1 MGEEQALRLQNA
13 GCPDNGPD
21 RNWIHR
27 WHAVFRLHTVLPLRG
42 TCRNNR
48 QTAGEREAD
57 PDSRFV
63 AFAELG
69 TLSIKGDATESQK
82 RTVKKFFQK

>member
-1 MGEEQALRLQNA
+1 MLDLYELRQL
-13 GCPDNGPD
+13 
-21 RNWIHR
+21 
-27 WHAVFRLHTVLPLRG
+27 
-42 TCRNNR
+42 
-48 QTAGEREAD
+48 
-57 PDSRFV
+57 V